1 MKVLQTVKNRRGKT
15 EYELSLT
22 NMEAVSVFDEIVTGW
37 FSSSRLSY
45 SDFSDALVSGDKK
58 FMNES

>member
-1 MKVLQTVKNRRGKT
+1 
-15 EYELSLT
+15 
-22 NMEAVSVFDEIVTGW
+22 MEAVSVFDEIVTGW